1 MRIQSWLTLVSL
13 GSLLTLTACG
23 DKADDDTAAEA
34 DADADYPDAAVD
46 NSRDGAGRK
55 ATNKRQPE
63 LSAPVG
69 DSGDE
74 RKAKRV
80 GGFDLDGRNSFS
92 IPAEKSTT
100 ERFAIDGGSYLG
112 KTNFSKT
119 NVSRG
124 NAEKDNAEKE
134 NAG

>member
-1 MRIQSWLTLVSL
+1 MLNKSAQNFHDQRKLIENQRTL
-13 GSLLTLTACG
+13 GRG
-23 DKADDDTAAEA
+23 DGDA

-80 GGFDLDGRNSFS
+80 GGFDLDGRDSFS